1 MKSFKNKEKGPNIM
15 KKFKLLLLIL
25 LFLLST
31 KIIAAQTENHSI
43 LDKHIEWKK
52 VYAENLASLFARIAV
67 TYHIS
72 INFEPSKTYLN
83 ENTNAKLQALGKD
96 REFVLKDRI
105 LKDVLNK
112 LIELYPEYQWKIED
126 NIVCIFPRYD
136 NDPIITEIL
145 ETEVAEFSFQ
155 ESVGKMSVGDAIT
168 DIPEIKEKLKTL
180 KITGVHYYGNEI
192 SNEEK
197 SKLRNIMY
205 FKKTKVRHIL
215 NKIIK
220 ESEFKFW
227 TILIWGQN
235 RNFLTMLS
243 Y

>member
-1 MKSFKNKEKGPNIM
+1 
-15 KKFKLLLLIL
+15 
-25 LFLLST
+25 
-31 KIIAAQTENHSI
+31 
-43 LDKHIEWKK
+43 
-52 VYAENLASLFARIAV
+52 
-67 TYHIS
+67 
-72 INFEPSKTYLN
+72 
-83 ENTNAKLQALGKD
+83 
-96 REFVLKDRI
+96 
-105 LKDVLNK
+105 
-112 LIELYPEYQWKIED
+112 
-126 NIVCIFPRYD
+126 
-136 NDPIITEIL
+136 
-145 ETEVAEFSFQ
+145 
-155 ESVGKMSVGDAIT
+155 MSVGDAIT

-180 KITGVHYYGNEI
+180 KITSVHYYGNEI